1 MLGGWGATVITGMS
15 LEDAKTALKTHPSI
29 QIALVDYHL
38 DHSKLGIDIIE
49 AILTVRRDIVSAII
63 TADRSDKMRTQA
75 KNLGAAILNKP
86 LKPAALRSWITLE
99 LRGKPL
105 PPLA

>member
-15 LEDAKTALKTHPSI
+15 LKDAETALKNHPSI

-38 DHSKLGIDIIE
+38 DNSKLGVDIIE
-49 AILTVRRDIVSAII
+49 AILSLRGDIISAII
-63 TADRSDKMRTQA
+63 TADRSDEMKIQA

-86 LKPAALRSWITLE
+86 LKPAALRSWLTLK